1 MTNFANKLNLEIE
14 LDYKT
19 ISEDGSPFYRFVM
32 LDGEVIFW
40 FSLHNNKDIYSIGVT
55 TGNLFPVS
63 GTAIYA
69 LTTAEAPFYFDRIAI
84 NPSSLSGDIYTA
96 QRYIEELQLACAVG
110 LKIEQFFRTEFLQKY
125 AEK

>member
-40 FSLHNNKDIYSIGVT
+40 FSLHNNKDIYSIGMT

-63 GTAIYA
+63 GTTIYA
-69 LTTAEAPFYFDRIAI
+69 FTTAEAPFYFDRIAI
-84 NPSSLSGDIYTA
+84 NPSSLNGNICIT
-96 QRYIEELQLACAVG
+96 QRYIEELQLACAIG

-125 AEK
+125 VEK

>member
-1 MTNFANKLNLEIE
+1 MTDFTNKLNLEIE

-19 ISEDGSPFYRFVM
+19 ISEDGAPFYRFVM

-40 FSLHNNKDIYSIGVT
+40 FSLHDNKDIYSIGVT

-63 GTAIYA
+63 GTTIYA
-69 LTTAEAPFYFDRIAI
+69 FTTAEAPFYFDRIAI
-84 NPSSLSGDIYTA
+84 NPSSLNGDICTT
-96 QRYIEELQLACAVG
+96 QRYIEELQLACAIG

>member
-55 TGNLFPVS
+55 TGNLFPIS
-63 GTAIYA
+63 DTTIYA
-69 LTTAEAPFYFDRIAI
+69 FTTAEAPFYFDRIAI
-84 NPSSLSGDIYTA
+84 NSSSLNGDIYTT
-96 QRYIEELQLACAVG
+96 QRYIEELQLACAIG

-125 AEK
+125 VEK

>member
-1 MTNFANKLNLEIE
+1 MANFANKLNLEIE

-40 FSLHNNKDIYSIGVT
+40 FSLRDNKDIYSIGVT

-63 GTAIYA
+63 GTMIYA
-69 LTTAEAPFYFDRIAI
+69 FTTAEAPFYFDRIAI
-84 NPSSLSGDIYTA
+84 NLGSLNGDIYTT
-96 QRYIEELQLACAVG
+96 QRYIEELQLACAIG
-110 LKIEQFFRTEFLQKY
+110 LKIEQFFRTEFLQEY

>member
-1 MTNFANKLNLEIE
+1 MANFANKLNLEIE

-40 FSLHNNKDIYSIGVT
+40 FSLHDNKDIYSIGVT

-63 GTAIYA
+63 GTMIYA
-69 LTTAEAPFYFDRIAI
+69 FTTAEAPFYFDRIAI
-84 NPSSLSGDIYTA
+84 NPSSLNGDIYMT
-96 QRYIEELQLACAVG
+96 QRYIEELQLACAIG

>member
-1 MTNFANKLNLEIE
+1 MANFANKLNLEIE

-40 FSLHNNKDIYSIGVT
+40 FSLHNNKDIYSIGMM

-63 GTAIYA
+63 GTTIYA
-69 LTTAEAPFYFDRIAI
+69 FTTAEAPFYFDRIAI
-84 NPSSLSGDIYTA
+84 NPGSLNGDIYTT
-96 QRYIEELQLACAVG
+96 QRYIEELQLACAIG

>member
-55 TGNLFPVS
+55 TGALFPIS
-63 GTAIYA
+63 GTTIYA
-69 LTTAEAPFYFDRIAI
+69 FTTAEAPFYFDRIAI
-84 NPSSLSGDIYTA
+84 NSSSLNGDIYTT
-96 QRYIEELQLACAVG
+96 QRYIEELQLACAIG